1 MQQILRKVTICLAL
15 TAFAALTQTKPAF
28 AQTKPAFEVATIKPS
43 PPLDMA
49 KLAAT
54 LQAGGK
60 MPIGA
65 NVEGYRAEYRYLDLK
80 SLMSLAYGV
89 KPYQITGPDWMATE
103 HFDIVAKMPEGSKK
117 EDASKMLQTL
127 LEERFKLTTHRATAE
142 HPVLA
147 LVVGKGGPKLKASA
161 EKPVAIDENAPLKP
175 GESKMEGSDGPV
187 RIKIDMTTGSSVID
201 MGLQGKMSFRLDPAT
216 RTMHL
221 EFSMTTMKGFADMVT
236 QLFAQLGGTGGR
248 QVVDMTGIQGNY
260 DATVDLGLA
269 EIIAM
274 ARAAGADIPVG
285 AAAGTAGGAGGRGAV
300 PVASDPG
307 GGGTSLADAV
317 QSMGLKLESRKAM
330 VDQFIVDHI
339 EKTPTEN

>member
-1 MQQILRKVTICLAL
+1 
-15 TAFAALTQTKPAF
+15 
-28 AQTKPAFEVATIKPS
+28 
-43 PPLDMA
+43 
-49 KLAAT
+49 
-54 LQAGGK
+54 
-60 MPIGA
+60 
-65 NVEGYRAEYRYLDLK
+65 
-80 SLMSLAYGV
+80 
-89 KPYQITGPDWMATE
+89 MATE

-117 EDASKMLQTL
+117 ADAPKMLQTL
-127 LEERFKLTTHRATAE
+127 LEDRFKLTTHRASAE

-161 EKPVAIDENAPLKP
+161 EKPVAIDESAPLKP
-175 GESKMEGSDGPV
+175 GESKMDGSDGPV
-187 RIKIDMTTGSSVID
+187 RVKVDMTTGSSVID
-201 MGLQGKMSFRLDPAT
+201 MGLQGKMSFKLDPAT

-221 EFSMTTMKGFADMVT
+221 EFSMTTMTGFADMVT

-274 ARAAGADIPVG
+274 ARAAGADIPAGGPAG
-285 AAAGTAGGAGGRGAV
+285 APGGAGGRDNV

-317 QSMGLKLESRKAM
+317 QSMGLKLESRKAT
-330 VDQFIVDHI
+330 VDQLIVDHI

>member
-1 MQQILRKVTICLAL
+1 MQPILKKVTLCLAL
-15 TAFAALTQTKPAF
+15 TAAAAF
-28 AQTKPAFEVATIKPS
+28 AQTKPAFEVASIKPS
-43 PPLDMA
+43 PPMDMA
-49 KLAAT
+49 KVAAA

-65 NVEGYRAEYRYLDLK
+65 NVEFLRAEYLYLDLR

-117 EDASKMLQTL
+117 ADAPKMMQTL
-127 LEERFKLTTHRATAE
+127 LEERFKLTVHRASAE

-161 EKPVAIDENAPLKP
+161 EKPVAIDESAPLKP
-175 GESKMEGSDGPV
+175 GESKMDGSDGPV
-187 RIKIDMTTGSSVID
+187 RVKIDMTTGNSVID
-201 MGLQGKMSFRLDPAT
+201 MGLQGKMSFRLDPAKG
-216 RTMHL
+216 TMHL
-221 EFSMTTMKGFADMVT
+221 DFSMTTMTGFADMVT

-248 QVVDMTGIQGNY
+248 QIVDMTGIQGNY
-260 DATVDLGLA
+260 DATVDLGLM

-274 ARAAGADIPVG
+274 ARAAGADIP
-285 AAAGTAGGAGGRGAV
+285 AGVPGGPGGGGNNPA
-300 PVASDPG
+300 VASDPSG
-307 GGGTSLADAV
+307 GGSSLADAV
-317 QSMGLKLESRKAM
+317 QSMGLKLESRKAT
-330 VDQFIVDHI
+330 VDQLIVDHI